1 MRSISLLGPIMPF
14 LLFSNGIEH
23 EQSQRRREGL
33 GSYIY
38 KMKIW
43 VERAVER
50 RRRRRRRI
58 EKESLYLKV
67 WTSKKAKDGHRNA
80 SNRSNQIHTNSSRTC
95 PIHIGFW
102 SNWIGITRDYGW
114 NSLLCFSALQHA
126 HAPVVYAFCFL
137 LMLLCII
144 IILSLFFPL
153 MVLFVRE
160 SRNLKGCWNVNKMW
174 SIQHGMK

>member
-114 NSLLCFSALQHA
+114 NSLLMLFSLTACTRTSCLR
-126 HAPVVYAFCFL
+126 FL
-137 LMLLCII
+137 LSTAATMHHHHPLL
-144 IILSLFFPL
+144 ILSSYGIICTWVKKFER
-153 MVLFVRE
+153 VLERE
-160 SRNLKGCWNVNKMW
+160 
-174 SIQHGMK
+174 